1 LRPFINAFKLLDKKE
16 RRQVYWLMPG
26 IIAMAG
32 LQILAIAFMSPFLS
46 LISSKNSISENT
58 ILNFLYSNFNFAD
71 ERQFTLFIGAIA
83 LLLLVVSNAFSMLIS
98 WLLFRFAWMRNHSL
112 SYKLLNNYLRKPY
125 VYFLNQNTS
134 ELEKNMLSEVQQ
146 AIQGMLIPGMQ
157 MLANGVIA
165 LSIVALLVIIDPILA
180 LGIFITLSL
189 AYAAVF
195 GIVQNRLKRIGKER
209 VVANKQRYQ
218 AASEALGGVKEI
230 KLLGKEDYFLDKYT
244 EASNIYARHMSVSD
258 TLSFIP
264 RYAIDT
270 IAFGGLLGIILYMLA
285 SNQSLDK
292 IIPVVGLYAF
302 AGYKLMPALQQI
314 YRALS
319 KARFNEA
326 AVDIVARDLDTAY
339 LAKVQNSAKEPL
351 SFKDKIELKNI
362 SFSYPESKEKL
373 LHNLN
378 LTIKANSQVAFVGT
392 TGSGKT
398 TLIDIVLGLLSPDS
412 GEIYIDGVKLDAGN
426 LASWQKNIGYVPQH
440 IYLSDSSIAE
450 NIAFGVN
457 KNDIDFQAVRNAAKI
472 ADLDV
477 FIENHL
483 EKSYETIVGER
494 GVRLSGG
501 QRQRIGIARALYH
514 NPAILVLDEATSA
527 LDNITEESVFKA
539 INNAAKSKTVIMIAH
554 RISTVK
560 TSDEIFVVDQGE
572 IISSGNFD
580 SLIDESD
587 SFRALAQTAG

>member
-26 IIAMAG
+26 IIVMAG

-46 LISSKNSISENT
+46 VISSKNSISENT
-58 ILNFLYSNFNFAD
+58 ILNFLYSNFNFSD

-83 LLLLVVSNAFSMLIS
+83 LLLLVLSNAFSMLIS

-165 LSIVALLVIIDPILA
+165 LSIVALLVVIDPILA
-180 LGIFITLSL
+180 LGIAITLSL

-195 GIVQNRLKRIGKER
+195 GIVQNKLKRIGKER

-244 EASNIYARHMSVSD
+244 EASHIYARHMSVSD

-326 AVDIVARDLDTAY
+326 AVDIVARDLDSAY
-339 LAKVQNSAKEPL
+339 LAKVQNLVKEPL

-362 SFSYPESKEKL
+362 SFSYPDSKEKL
-373 LHNLN
+373 LNNLN
-378 LTIKANSQVAFVGT
+378 LSIKANSQVAFVGT

-398 TLIDIVLGLLSPDS
+398 TLIDILLGLLSPDS
-412 GEIYIDGVKLDAGN
+412 GEIYIDGVQLDASN
-426 LASWQKNIGYVPQH
+426 LANWQKNIGYVPQH

-457 KNDIDFQAVRNAAKI
+457 KKDIDYAAVKKAAKI
-472 ADLDV
+472 ADLDI
-477 FIENHL
+477 FIENQL
-483 EKSYETIVGER
+483 EKSYQTIVGER

-514 NPAILVLDEATSA
+514 DPDILVLDEATSA

-587 SFRALAQTAG
+587 SFRALAQAAG

>member
-1 LRPFINAFKLLDKKE
+1 MRPFVNAFKLLDKQE
-16 RRQVYWLMPG
+16 RRQVFWLMPG
-26 IIAMAG
+26 IIIMAG

-46 LISSKNSISENT
+46 VISSKNSISENT
-58 ILNFLYSNFNFAD
+58 ILNFLYTTLNFEN
-71 ERQFTLFIGAIA
+71 ERNFTLFIGFAA
-83 LLLLVVSNAFSMLIS
+83 LSLLVISNAFSMLIS

-157 MLANGVIA
+157 MLANSVIA
-165 LSIVALLVIIDPILA
+165 ISIVALLIIIDPILA
-180 LGIFITLSL
+180 LGIAVTLSL

-195 GIVQNRLKRIGKER
+195 GVVQNRLKRIGKER
-209 VVANKQRYQ
+209 VLANKQRYQ

-230 KLLGKEDYFLDKYT
+230 KLLGKEKYFLAKYT
-244 EASNIYARHMSVSD
+244 EASHIYARHMSVSD

-264 RYAIDT
+264 KFAIDT
-270 IAFGGLLGIILYMLA
+270 IAFGGLLGIMLYMLA
-285 SNQSLDK
+285 INQSIDK

-302 AGYKLMPALQQI
+302 AGYRLMPALQQI

-326 AVDIVARDLDTAY
+326 AVDIVAKDLDSAY
-339 LAKVQNSAKEPL
+339 LAKAQGSSLTQLA
-351 SFKDKIELKNI
+351 FKDKIELKNI
-362 SFSYPESKEKL
+362 SFSYPGSKEKL
-373 LHNLN
+373 LTNLN
-378 LTIKANSQVAFVGT
+378 LNIKANSQVAFVGT

-398 TLIDIVLGLLSPDS
+398 TLVDIILGLLKPDS
-412 GEIYIDGVKLDAGN
+412 GEIFIDGIKLNDKN
-426 LASWQKNIGYVPQH
+426 LSSWQKNIGYVPQH

-457 KNDIDFQAVRNAAKI
+457 KKDIDYAAVKKAAKI
-472 ADLDV
+472 ADLDI

-483 EKSYETIVGER
+483 EKAYDTIVGER

-514 NPAILVLDEATSA
+514 DPAILVLDEATSA

-572 IISSGNFD
+572 IISSGSFD
-580 SLIDESD
+580 SLIDKSD
-587 SFRALAQTAG
+587 SFRALAQAAG

>member
-1 LRPFINAFKLLDKKE
+1 MRPFINAFKLLDKQE
-16 RRQVYWLMPG
+16 RRQVFWLMPG
-26 IIAMAG
+26 IIIMAG

-46 LISSKNSISENT
+46 VISSKNSISENT
-58 ILNFLYSNFNFAD
+58 ILNFLYTSFNFSS
-71 ERQFTLFIGAIA
+71 ERNFTLFIGFTA
-83 LLLLVVSNAFSMLIS
+83 LSLLIISNLFSMLIS

-125 VYFLNQNTS
+125 VYFLTQNTS

-165 LSIVALLVIIDPILA
+165 ISIIALLIVIDPILA
-180 LGIFITLSL
+180 FGIAITLSL

-209 VVANKQRYQ
+209 VLANKQRYQ

-230 KLLGKEDYFLDKYT
+230 KLLGKENYFLDKYT
-244 EASNIYARHMSVSD
+244 EASHIYARHMSVSD

-264 RYAIDT
+264 KFAIDT
-270 IAFGGLLGIILYMLA
+270 IAFGGLLGIMLYMLA
-285 SNQSLDK
+285 SNQSIDK

-302 AGYKLMPALQQI
+302 AGYRLMPALQQI

-326 AVDIVARDLDTAY
+326 AVDIVARDLDSAY
-339 LAKVQNSAKEPL
+339 LAKVQSSDQTQL

-373 LHNLN
+373 LQNLSLN
-378 LTIKANSQVAFVGT
+378 IKANSQVAFVGT

-398 TLIDIVLGLLSPDS
+398 TLVDIILGLLSPDS
-412 GEIYIDGVKLDAGN
+412 GEIHIDGIRLSDKN
-426 LASWQKNIGYVPQH
+426 LNSWQKNIGYVPQH

-450 NIAFGVN
+450 NIAFGVA
-457 KNDIDFQAVRNAAKI
+457 KKDIDYAAIKKAAKI
-472 ADLDV
+472 ADLDI
-477 FIENHL
+477 FIENQL
-483 EKSYETIVGER
+483 EKSYDTIVGER

-514 NPAILVLDEATSA
+514 DPAILVLDEATSA

-560 TSDEIFVVDQGE
+560 SSDEIFVVDQGE

-580 SLIDESD
+580 NLIDTSD
-587 SFRALAQTAG
+587 SFRALAQAAG